1 LTGVARRCEN
11 AAVSAIDLAIT
22 SRLAADLPRT
32 QYLLI
37 LETFEADLDRLAMEL
52 EQAAAAGDLDGY
64 RRAAHSLAG
73 TSAAVGA
80 SELERA
86 ARSGMD
92 PRNTDNPALMARR
105 IRQKTDAAVAALAA
119 LAGAPA

>member
-1 LTGVARRCEN
+1 VRKR
-11 AAVSAIDLAIT
+11 AAVSAIDPTIT
-22 SRLAADLPRT
+22 SRLAAQLPRA

-37 LETFEADLDRLAMEL
+37 LETFEADLGRLAVEL
-52 EQAAAAGDLDGY
+52 EAAAAAGDLDGY

-80 SELERA
+80 SQLERA

-92 PRNTDNPALMARR
+92 PRSTDDPGLMARR
-105 IRQKTDAAVAALAA
+105 IRQETDAAVAALAA
-119 LAGAPA
+119 LAEAPV